1 MATLKVIGSG
11 SKGNNYIIEAGGEH
25 LLLDLGCK
33 WSDILQGLN
42 YDISNCYALVTHI
55 HGDHSKSI
63 PNALNAQIPVYSCQE
78 VANKFDR
85 VNVLQQ
91 KTKYKIGGFIVM
103 PLQVEHNVQNFAYII
118 THDDFG
124 TLAFCTDAVSFP
136 YKIKGINHL
145 LIEANNS
152 EDLIINNLCRN
163 KEIRS
168 HGEFHMEI
176 NKTIEAI
183 KRNMNPELRTL
194 MLVHLSDG
202 QSDEKMFKQMVFN
215 EVGVM
220 PVIADRGL
228 EIELNKE
235 DF

>member
-1 MATLKVIGSG
+1 M
-11 SKGNNYIIEAGGEH
+11 
-25 LLLDLGCK
+25 
-33 WSDILQGLN
+33 
-42 YDISNCYALVTHI
+42 
-55 HGDHSKSI
+55 
-63 PNALNAQIPVYSCQE
+63 NAQIPVYSCQE
-78 VANKFDR
+78 VADKFNR
-85 VNVLQQ
+85 VNVLYP

-152 EDLIINNLCRN
+152 EDLMIDNLCRN
-163 KEIRS
+163 EQIRS

-183 KRNMNPELRTL
+183 KRNINPELKTL

-202 QSDEKMFKQMVFN
+202 QSDERMFKQMVFD

-220 PVIADRGL
+220 PVIADKGVEL
-228 EIELNKE
+228 ELNKE

>member
-1 MATLKVIGSG
+1 M
-11 SKGNNYIIEAGGEH
+11 
-25 LLLDLGCK
+25 
-33 WSDILQGLN
+33 
-42 YDISNCYALVTHI
+42 
-55 HGDHSKSI
+55 
-63 PNALNAQIPVYSCQE
+63 NAQIPVYSCQE

-85 VNVLQQ
+85 VNVLQP
-91 KTKYKIGGFIVM
+91 KTKYKIGGFIIM

-136 YKIKGINHL
+136 YKVKGINHL

-152 EDLIINNLCRN
+152 EDLMIDNLCRN
-163 KEIRS
+163 EQIRS

-183 KRNMNPELRTL
+183 KRNINPELRTL
-194 MLVHLSDG
+194 MLIHLSDG
-202 QSDEKMFKQMVFN
+202 QSNEKMFQQTIFDEFGIK
-215 EVGVM
+215 
-220 PVIADRGL
+220 PIIADKGVEL
-228 EIELNKE
+228 ELNKE